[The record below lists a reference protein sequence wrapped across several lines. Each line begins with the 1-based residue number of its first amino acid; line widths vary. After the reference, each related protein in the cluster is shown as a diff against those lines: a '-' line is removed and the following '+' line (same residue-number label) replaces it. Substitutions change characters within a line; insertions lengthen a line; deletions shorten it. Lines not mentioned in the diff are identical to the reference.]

1 MCGGVGDQIV
11 SLKEVIKNPFV
22 YAVADAA
29 AAAF

>member
-1 MCGGVGDQIV
+1 MACVVVLGDQIV

-22 YAVADAA
+22 YAA